1 MSTSSILLIVVVLLL
16 ISAIPGWPHRK
27 SQNKSWKY
35 GPTGILGLVLIILIM
50 LWLIE
55 RAW

>member
-16 ISAIPGWPHRK
+16 ISAIPGWPHQK

-35 GPTGILGLVLIILIM
+35 GPAGIFGLALIILMM
-50 LWLIE
+50 LWLML
-55 RAW
+55 